1 MTDTWLDESADYF
14 GGDESADWYDDGD
27 GEDVDFGDDDLFG
40 EATKSAAA
48 RRREED
54 KRRAAARR
62 RALEIQRRARA
73 SRSRTPAR
81 PVTATTAI
89 KNTRAAVRQVDLENK
104 VRADAVGGAVTG
116 LRRRSTGLE
125 RTTSA
130 AAVVN
135 TLKNELDNFEDDL
148 GEDLTNALK
157 TVADFV
163 PLVFLR
169 SPEKGLR
176 SPAVM
181 AGIAG
186 LGISVTGLIIR
197 RVQGSDNGIGGGVD
211 LAAPRGN
218 QQPKPS

>member
-1 MTDTWLDESADYF
+1 M
-14 GGDESADWYDDGD
+14 
-27 GEDVDFGDDDLFG
+27 
-40 EATKSAAA
+40 
-48 RRREED
+48 
-54 KRRAAARR
+54 
-62 RALEIQRRARA
+62 
-73 SRSRTPAR
+73 
-81 PVTATTAI
+81 TATTAI

-135 TLKNELDNFEDDL
+135 TIKNELDNFQGDL
-148 GEDLTNALK
+148 GVDLTNALK

-169 SPEKGLR
+169 SPQKGLR
-176 SPAVM
+176 NPAVM

-186 LGISVTGLIIR
+186 IGISVTGLIIR
-197 RVQGSDNGIGGGVD
+197 KVQDSDGGIGGGGVD
-211 LAAPRGN
+211 LAAPRAT
-218 QQPKPS
+218 QPKPS